1 MDVWSNITDDLN
13 PFARKSLPATEFIR
27 HKKIVYSNLLHVSLY
42 ILQLLRWDKVGVSNV
57 AGEIALVFG
66 IVMWVAV
73 LPRIRRQKFEFFFYT
88 HQLYF
93 LFLLFY
99 VLHVGIAF
107 FALILPGVYLFL
119 IDRYLRFLQ
128 SRQKVR
134 LVSTRLL
141 PCETLELNFT
151 KSPGETRIMDRL

>member
-1 MDVWSNITDDLN
+1 MFHSI
-13 PFARKSLPATEFIR
+13 
-27 HKKIVYSNLLHVSLY
+27 

-107 FALILPGVYLFL
+107 FTLILPGVYLFL

-128 SRQKVR
+128 SRRKVR
-134 LVSTRLL
+134 LDSTRLL

-151 KSPGETRIMDRL
+151 KSPGETRIMDRK

>member
-1 MDVWSNITDDLN
+1 MM
-13 PFARKSLPATEFIR
+13 
-27 HKKIVYSNLLHVSLY
+27 
-42 ILQLLRWDKVGVSNV
+42 QLLKWDKVGISNV

-66 IVMWVAV
+66 ILMWITV
-73 LPRIRRQKFEFFFYT
+73 LPRIRRRKFELFFYT
-88 HQLYF
+88 HQLY
-93 LFLLFY
+93 LMFLLFY

-107 FALILPGVYLFL
+107 FAQILPGVYLFL

-134 LVSTRLL
+134 LVSARLL

-151 KSPGETRIMDRL
+151 KSPGEIRIIYRSLVEGCSTPMPFHLL